1 MIIQTV
7 NEYDFV
13 NAFNSIRP
21 NNFSREA
28 LLALY
33 EYLDELSN
41 MVDSGTFELDVIGIC
56 CEWSEYASLEELR
69 EAYSHSLPRSDYDD
83 DAAIEWLGDRA
94 NVIALEDGGLIIQH
108 F

>member
-7 NEYDFV
+7 NEYDFL

-28 LLALY
+28 LFALF
-33 EYLDELSN
+33 EYLEQLSEDSEYPN
-41 MVDSGTFELDVIGIC
+41 MELDVIGIC
-56 CEWSEYASLEELR
+56 CEYSEYESLEALQVDYKAIDDLEQLQDKTLVIEL
-69 EAYSHSLPRSDYDD
+69 
-83 DAAIEWLGDRA
+83 A
-94 NVIALEDGGLIIQH
+94 NGGLIIQD